1 MRAARTS
8 ALAMSGGGGTRLDPP
23 IGTSIDLRV
32 VSGHREPGSD
42 SPVILLVEDSSP
54 DAELVRAMLA
64 RAAGYEVVHVTRL
77 DAAVGIVAEKPPS
90 CVLLDLTLPDADGL
104 EGLRLIREA
113 AQDVPI
119 ILLTGRQ
126 DERLGIQAVQSGAQD
141 YLVKGK
147 VDDDLLVRSIRYAV
161 ERKRIESHLVEAAL
175 HDALTGLPNRALLL
189 DRIMHALNRSAR
201 DLSTVAVLF
210 LDVNDFKLINDT
222 LGHAAGD
229 ELLVA
234 VAGRLLT
241 CLRPGDTVARFG
253 GDEFVMLLDGVRGN
267 SGVMSVVERIRTELS
282 DSFTVRDQEIFI
294 TASIGIAIAKDERD
308 APEELVDQAD
318 AAMYRSKERGR
329 DRFDLFDPMI
339 KTSQERRLET
349 ANALRRAIPSNQFRL
364 AYQPQV
370 RLADGYMVGVEALLR
385 WRRDD
390 GRFVLPADFIE
401 TAEDMGLMA
410 EIGTWVVREACR
422 QAALWKGART
432 EGFKV
437 SINLSPAELIHPE
450 IVQELR
456 SALEDH
462 MLDPGSLCVEITENI
477 VADEGALLGSVAEIG
492 ALGVR
497 LSIDDFGIGYSSLSA
512 LRRVPLDS
520 LKIDRSFI
528 AGVGV
533 DQKDTAIVAA
543 AVALGRALGAVS
555 VAEGVETVVQ
565 ARTLHDMGC
574 DQAQGYHFG
583 PPLAAEV
590 VTEALHIGLGPDA
603 AWQGWLNRAGS
614 RGGESR
620 DIDRS

>member
-1 MRAARTS
+1 
-8 ALAMSGGGGTRLDPP
+8 
-23 IGTSIDLRV
+23 
-32 VSGHREPGSD
+32 
-42 SPVILLVEDSSP
+42 
-54 DAELVRAMLA
+54 
-64 RAAGYEVVHVTRL
+64 
-77 DAAVGIVAEKPPS
+77 
-90 CVLLDLTLPDADGL
+90 
-104 EGLRLIREA
+104 
-113 AQDVPI
+113 
-119 ILLTGRQ
+119 
-126 DERLGIQAVQSGAQD
+126 
-141 YLVKGK
+141 
-147 VDDDLLVRSIRYAV
+147 
-161 ERKRIESHLVEAAL
+161 
-175 HDALTGLPNRALLL
+175 
-189 DRIMHALNRSAR
+189 MHALNRSAR
-201 DLSTVAVLF
+201 ELSTVAVLF

-267 SGVMSVVERIRTELS
+267 SGVMSVVERIRTELA
-282 DSFTVRDQEIFI
+282 DSFTVRDQEVFI

-385 WRRDD
+385 WRRGD
-390 GRFVLPADFIE
+390 GTFVLPADFIHI
-401 TAEDMGLMA
+401 AEDMGLMA

-437 SINLSPAELIHPE
+437 SINLSPAELTHPE

-456 SALEDH
+456 NALEDH

-497 LSIDDFGIGYSSLSA
+497 LSIDDFGVGYSSLSA

-565 ARTLHDMGC
+565 AKTLHDMGC
-574 DQAQGYHFG
+574 DQAQGYQFG

-603 AWQGWLNRAGS
+603 AWQGWLSRAGS

-620 DIDRS
+620 GIDRS

>member
-1 MRAARTS
+1 
-8 ALAMSGGGGTRLDPP
+8 
-23 IGTSIDLRV
+23 
-32 VSGHREPGSD
+32 
-42 SPVILLVEDSSP
+42 
-54 DAELVRAMLA
+54 
-64 RAAGYEVVHVTRL
+64 
-77 DAAVGIVAEKPPS
+77 
-90 CVLLDLTLPDADGL
+90 
-104 EGLRLIREA
+104 
-113 AQDVPI
+113 
-119 ILLTGRQ
+119 
-126 DERLGIQAVQSGAQD
+126 
-141 YLVKGK
+141 
-147 VDDDLLVRSIRYAV
+147 
-161 ERKRIESHLVEAAL
+161 
-175 HDALTGLPNRALLL
+175 
-189 DRIMHALNRSAR
+189 
-201 DLSTVAVLF
+201 
-210 LDVNDFKLINDT
+210 
-222 LGHAAGD
+222 
-229 ELLVA
+229 
-234 VAGRLLT
+234 
-241 CLRPGDTVARFG
+241 
-253 GDEFVMLLDGVRGN
+253 
-267 SGVMSVVERIRTELS
+267 
-282 DSFTVRDQEIFI
+282 
-294 TASIGIAIAKDERD
+294 
-308 APEELVDQAD
+308 
-318 AAMYRSKERGR
+318 
-329 DRFDLFDPMI
+329 
-339 KTSQERRLET
+339 LET

-437 SINLSPAELIHPE
+437 SINLSPAELSHPE

-456 SALEDH
+456 NALEDH

-603 AWQGWLNRAGS
+603 AWQGWLSRAGS